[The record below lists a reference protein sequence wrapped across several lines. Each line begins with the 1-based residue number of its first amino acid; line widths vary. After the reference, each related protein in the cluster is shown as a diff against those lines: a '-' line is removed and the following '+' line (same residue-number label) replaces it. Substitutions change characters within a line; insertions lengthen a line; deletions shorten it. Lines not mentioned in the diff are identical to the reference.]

1 MKKTLIILFGILSLI
16 PEVIAQ
22 KHKADDI
29 IGIWFNEERTAKL
42 QIYRESDRYFG
53 KIVWLK
59 VTLDTITGK
68 PRTDKYNPDSK
79 LRDVPMI
86 GLVIVKNFIFNG
98 DDEWKSGTIYDT
110 KNGKTYDSYIKFS
123 SETMLKLRGYIGISL
138 LGRTTY
144 WFKTRL

>member
-1 MKKTLIILFGILSLI
+1 MKETIIILTAILYFLTGAN
-16 PEVIAQ
+16 AQ
-22 KHKADDI
+22 KHKPDDI
-29 IGIWFNEERTAKL
+29 IGIWFNEERTAKIE
-42 QIYRESDRYFG
+42 IYKENDHYFG

-68 PRTDKYNPDSK
+68 PRTDKYNPDPK

-86 GLVIVKNFIFNG
+86 GLVIVKNFVFNG

-123 SETMLKLRGYIGISL
+123 SENMLKLRGYVGISL

-144 WFKTRL
+144 WFKTKL